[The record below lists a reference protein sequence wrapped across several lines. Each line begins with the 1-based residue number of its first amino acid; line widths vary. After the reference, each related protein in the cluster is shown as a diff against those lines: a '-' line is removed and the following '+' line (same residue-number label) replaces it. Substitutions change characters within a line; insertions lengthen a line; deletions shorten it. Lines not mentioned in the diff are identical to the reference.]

1 MKVKGW
7 HEGVGGMCKG
17 EWIVY
22 EGDGKVCEGD
32 DVMVCNSESGEMFVL
47 HILLEKQRKT

>member
-22 EGDGKVCEGD
+22 EGDGKVLQGP
-32 DVMVCNSESGEMFVL
+32 SGPCC
-47 HILLEKQRKT
+47 LLIYDFLNKRRLLKKD

>member
-32 DVMVCNSESGEMFVL
+32 DWWC
-47 HILLEKQRKT
+47 EKVKGGGGG

>member
-32 DVMVCNSESGEMFVL
+32 DGMVCM
-47 HILLEKQRKT
+47 RR

>member
-1 MKVKGW
+1 MCDGERWEGDDGMVCES
-7 HEGVGGMCKG
+7 EGVGGMCKG

-32 DVMVCNSESGEMFVL
+32 DGMV
-47 HILLEKQRKT
+47 